1 MKDSVEVSARER
13 LVSAVVGE
21 PAAFFFTCLLAY
33 LLSREKGTK
42 LGMVE

>member
-21 PAAFFFTCLLAY
+21 PAAFFFYLLAY

>member
-21 PAAFFFTCLLAY
+21 PAAFFFYLLACLLAFQ
-33 LLSREKGTK
+33 REGNEARD
-42 LGMVE
+42 G